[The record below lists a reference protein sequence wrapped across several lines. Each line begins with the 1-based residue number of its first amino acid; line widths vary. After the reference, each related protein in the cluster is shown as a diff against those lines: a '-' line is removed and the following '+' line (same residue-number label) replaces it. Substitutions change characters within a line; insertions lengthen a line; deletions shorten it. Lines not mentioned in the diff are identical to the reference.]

1 MAVSASVHA
10 RIITVSNSPLNP
22 GQFTSVDLAQGS
34 ANPGDTIYVHGTGIN
49 YGTFI
54 LIRPGLVVIGTGH
67 TPQKQFPF
75 VASFT
80 TINVNAD
87 NCQLIGLVAD
97 NVIVSTPNITMK
109 RCKILGPSFVIGI
122 DIFGGGPSR
131 TVLLEGNVFTS
142 TNNTSSN
149 VRVVANTGDIVILR
163 NNIFSAIVDTPCCAG
178 NPAAFQIVNNIFLG
192 GFHAFNFIDKATIN
206 NNIFYSSSPFV
217 PMAATNTLSNNISY
231 QCASNFFTV
240 SPTITNSNNL
250 ENADP
255 MFVNYPGSNAVFSF
269 FHDYNLA
276 PGSPCLGS
284 GSDGTDRGVYG
295 GFGTNF
301 NMTGEPA
308 IAEIS
313 SVTIT
318 SPTTVAPGGTLNV
331 TVVSR
336 RVH

>member
-22 GQFTSVDLAQGS
+22 GQFPSVILAMS
-34 ANPGDTIYVHGTGIN
+34 IAFTGDTLYIHGSPIN
-49 YGTFI
+49 YGSIDFFM
-54 LIRPGLVVIGTGH
+54 PGIVVIGPGH

-80 TINVNAD
+80 SINVYAD
-87 NCQLIGLVAD
+87 NCQLIGLVAE
-97 NVIVSTPNITMK
+97 NIQSTFNAITVK
-109 RCKILGPSFVIGI
+109 RCKILGSSLGYPGI
-122 DIFGGGPSR
+122 NIPGGGSG
-131 TVLLEGNVFTS
+131 TFLLEGNVFTGG
-142 TNNTSSN
+142 NSSPN
-149 VRVVANTGDIVILR
+149 VRFPVGSGDIIFLQ
-163 NNIFSAIVDTPCCAG
+163 NNIFSSVVDTNMGAG
-178 NPAAFQIVNNIFLG
+178 TPSAFQIVNNIFLG
-192 GFHAFNFIDKATIN
+192 GGNAFYFIDKATIN
-206 NNIFYSSSPFV
+206 NNIFYGSSPYV
-217 PMAATNTLSNNISY
+217 PLSSTITMSNNISFQCGFDLFSTGPNITLSNN
-231 QCASNFFTV
+231 
-240 SPTITNSNNL
+240 L
-250 ENADP
+250 EAVDP
-255 MFVNYPGSNAVFSF
+255 QFVNFPGFNAVFSF
-269 FHDYNLA
+269 FHDYHLA
-276 PGSPCLGS
+276 PGSPCLAS

-331 TVVSR
+331 TIVSR